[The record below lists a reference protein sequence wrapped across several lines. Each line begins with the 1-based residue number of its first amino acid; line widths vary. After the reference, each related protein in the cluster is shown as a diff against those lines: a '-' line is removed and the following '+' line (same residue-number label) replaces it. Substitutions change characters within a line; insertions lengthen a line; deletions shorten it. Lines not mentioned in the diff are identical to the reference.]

1 MLPSISI
8 NNTSAAYPESINENN
23 NDEVNGLVQEFKS
36 LFNGKEGIS
45 TCIKHLLELIKNAI
59 RVNDNPERININNS
73 SVTYIDIGSNVTG
86 YITIGIDNQ
95 EPIELPASYKDKEL
109 VRTIINENIVEK
121 AHDDINNAEF
131 TDGGIDDRS
140 DIGIDSNDTD
150 DIDIDNQEPIKS
162 PANDE
167 NKKLGQTLINEN
179 VVENTHD
186 INNKKMIFSAIKEIY
201 NGDPDFIFDKISR
214 NLIHTVTEFDESG
227 KSEPTDLFTWYGKDK
242 KGDSLAIV
250 IKNINGNDYLSL
262 GYYDQDNYHIKRGI
276 RINSDSLTQYCSEN
290 ARNASAS
297 FESNKAIMAELFAT
311 GINHQFV
318 NELNGERLR
327 EPNEVFKRYGRAIRY
342 DFQVDNAKYRRN
354 NVKEIVSTLFDNEV
368 NTDHSQNIYVHY
380 KKLEGKIEERLQNCQ
395 TEYQNEINQLSAGND
410 SNLLIVFY
418 VQIMPDD
425 FVMQLHRF

>member
-8 NNTSAAYPESINENN
+8 NNTSTAYPESINENN

-59 RVNDNPERININNS
+59 RGNDNPERININNS
-73 SVTYIDIGSNVTG
+73 SVTYIDIGSNDTG

-214 NLIHTVTEFDESG
+214 NLIHTVTEFDESR

-297 FESNKAIMAELFAT
+297 FESNKAIMAELFET

-395 TEYQNEINQLSAGND
+395 TEYQNEINQLSALGVD
-410 SNLLIVFY
+410 F
-418 VQIMPDD
+418 DD
-425 FVMQLHRF
+425 I

>member
-8 NNTSAAYPESINENN
+8 NNTSATYPESINENN
-23 NDEVNGLVQEFKS
+23 NDEVNGLVQELKN

-59 RVNDNPERININNS
+59 RVNDDPYRFNINNS
-73 SVTYIDIGSNVTG
+73 SVTYIDIGSNDTDN
-86 YITIGIDNQ
+86 ITIGIDNQ
-95 EPIELPASYKDKEL
+95 ETIKLLASYKDKEL
-109 VRTIINENIVEK
+109 VRAIINDNIVEK
-121 AHDDINNAEF
+121 THDDINNAEF
-131 TDGGIDDRS
+131 TDGIIVSGIDDRS

-150 DIDIDNQEPIKS
+150 DITFDNQEPTKS

-167 NKKLGQTLINEN
+167 NKKVGQTIINEN
-179 VVENTHD
+179 VVENTDD
-186 INNKKMIFSAIKEIY
+186 INNKKNIFSAIKEIY

-214 NLIHTVTEFDESG
+214 NLIHTVTKFDENE
-227 KSEPTDLFTWYGKDK
+227 KSKPTDLFTWHGKDK
-242 KGDSLAIV
+242 KYNTLAIV

-276 RINSDSLTQYCSEN
+276 RINGDSLTQYCSEN

-297 FESNKAIMAELFAT
+297 FESNKALMAGLFAT
-311 GINHQFV
+311 GINHQVV
-318 NELNGERLR
+318 NELNGERLK

-342 DFQVDNAKYRRN
+342 NFQVDNAKYRRN

-395 TEYQNEINQLSAGND
+395 TEYQNEINQLSALDVN
-410 SNLLIVFY
+410 S
-418 VQIMPDD
+418 DD
-425 FVMQLHRF
+425 I

>member
-167 NKKLGQTLINEN
+167 NKKLGQTLINDN

-395 TEYQNEINQLSAGND
+395 TEYQNEIN
-410 SNLLIVFY
+410 
-418 VQIMPDD
+418 
-425 FVMQLHRF
+425 

>member
-23 NDEVNGLVQEFKS
+23 NDVGIGLVQVFKS

-59 RVNDNPERININNS
+59 RGNDDPDRININNS
-73 SVTYIDIGSNVTG
+73 SVTYINIGSNDTDH
-86 YITIGIDNQ
+86 ITIGIDNQ
-95 EPIELPASYKDKEL
+95 EPIKLPASYKDKEL
-109 VRTIINENIVEK
+109 VRTIINDNIVEK
-121 AHDDINNAEF
+121 THDDINNAEF
-131 TDGGIDDRS
+131 TDGIIVSGIDDRS

-150 DIDIDNQEPIKS
+150 DITFDIDIGIDIENQEPIKS
-162 PANDE
+162 PTNDE

-186 INNKKMIFSAIKEIY
+186 INNKKMIFCAIKEIY

-214 NLIHTVTEFDESG
+214 NLIHTVTKSDENGIS
-227 KSEPTDLFTWYGKDK
+227 KPTDLFTWYGKDK

-342 DFQVDNAKYRRN
+342 DFQVDDAKYKCDHL
-354 NVKEIVSTLFDNEV
+354 KEIVSTLVGNKV
-368 NTDHSQNIYVHY
+368 NVGHSQKTY
-380 KKLEGKIEERLQNCQ
+380 KHFKDLEGKIEEGLQNRQ
-395 TEYQNEINQLSAGND
+395 AEYQNEINQLYALGVN
-410 SNLLIVFY
+410 F
-418 VQIMPDD
+418 DD
-425 FVMQLHRF
+425 I

>member
-8 NNTSAAYPESINENN
+8 NNTSATYPESINENN
-23 NDEVNGLVQEFKS
+23 NDEVNGLVQELKN

-59 RVNDNPERININNS
+59 RVNDDPYRFNINNS
-73 SVTYIDIGSNVTG
+73 SVTYIDIGSNDTDH
-86 YITIGIDNQ
+86 ITIGIDNQ
-95 EPIELPASYKDKEL
+95 ETIKLLASYKDKEL
-109 VRTIINENIVEK
+109 VRAIINDNIVEK
-121 AHDDINNAEF
+121 THDDINNAEF
-131 TDGGIDDRS
+131 TDGIIVSGIDDRS
-140 DIGIDSNDTD
+140 DIGIDSNDID
-150 DIDIDNQEPIKS
+150 DITFDNQEPTKS

-167 NKKLGQTLINEN
+167 NKKVGQTIINEN
-179 VVENTHD
+179 VVENTDD
-186 INNKKMIFSAIKEIY
+186 INNKKNIFSAIKEIY

-214 NLIHTVTEFDESG
+214 NLIHTVTKFDENE
-227 KSEPTDLFTWYGKDK
+227 KSKPTDLFTWHGKDK
-242 KGDSLAIV
+242 KYNTLAIV

-276 RINSDSLTQYCSEN
+276 RINGDSLTQYCSEN

-297 FESNKAIMAELFAT
+297 FESNKALMAELFAT
-311 GINHQFV
+311 GINHQVV
-318 NELNGERLR
+318 NELNGERLK

-342 DFQVDNAKYRRN
+342 NFQVDNAKYRRN

-395 TEYQNEINQLSAGND
+395 TEYQNEINQLSALGVN
-410 SNLLIVFY
+410 F
-418 VQIMPDD
+418 DD
-425 FVMQLHRF
+425 I

>member
-8 NNTSAAYPESINENN
+8 NNTSATYPESINENN
-23 NDEVNGLVQEFKS
+23 NDEVNGLVQELKN

-59 RVNDNPERININNS
+59 RVNDDPYRFNINNS
-73 SVTYIDIGSNVTG
+73 SVTYIDIGSNDTDH
-86 YITIGIDNQ
+86 ITIGIDNQ
-95 EPIELPASYKDKEL
+95 ETIKLLASYKDKEL
-109 VRTIINENIVEK
+109 VRAIINDNIVEK
-121 AHDDINNAEF
+121 THDDINNAEF
-131 TDGGIDDRS
+131 TDGIIVSGIDDRS

-150 DIDIDNQEPIKS
+150 DITFDNQEPTKS

-167 NKKLGQTLINEN
+167 NKKVGQTIINEN
-179 VVENTHD
+179 VVENTDD
-186 INNKKMIFSAIKEIY
+186 INNKKNIFSAIKEIY

-214 NLIHTVTEFDESG
+214 NLIHTVTKFDENE
-227 KSEPTDLFTWYGKDK
+227 KSKPTDLFTWHGKDK
-242 KGDSLAIV
+242 KHNTLAIV

-276 RINSDSLTQYCSEN
+276 RINGDSLTQYCSEN

-297 FESNKAIMAELFAT
+297 FESNKALMAELFAT
-311 GINHQFV
+311 GINNQVV
-318 NELNGERLR
+318 NELNGERLK

-342 DFQVDNAKYRRN
+342 NFQVDNAKYRRN

-395 TEYQNEINQLSAGND
+395 TEYQNEINQLSALGVN
-410 SNLLIVFY
+410 F
-418 VQIMPDD
+418 DD
-425 FVMQLHRF
+425 I

>member
-8 NNTSAAYPESINENN
+8 NNTSATYPESINENN
-23 NDEVNGLVQEFKS
+23 NDEVNGLVQELKN

-59 RVNDNPERININNS
+59 RVNDDPYRFNINNS
-73 SVTYIDIGSNVTG
+73 SVTYIDIGSNDTDN
-86 YITIGIDNQ
+86 ITIGIDNQ
-95 EPIELPASYKDKEL
+95 ETIKLLAGYKDKEL
-109 VRTIINENIVEK
+109 VRAIINDNIVEK
-121 AHDDINNAEF
+121 THDDINNAEF
-131 TDGGIDDRS
+131 TDGIIVSGIDDRS

-150 DIDIDNQEPIKS
+150 DITFDNQEPTKS

-167 NKKLGQTLINEN
+167 NKKVGQTIINEN
-179 VVENTHD
+179 VVENTDD
-186 INNKKMIFSAIKEIY
+186 INNKKNIFSAIKEIY

-214 NLIHTVTEFDESG
+214 NLIHTVTKFDENE
-227 KSEPTDLFTWYGKDK
+227 KSKPTDLFTWHGKDK
-242 KGDSLAIV
+242 KYNTLAIV

-276 RINSDSLTQYCSEN
+276 RINGDSLTQYCSEN

-297 FESNKAIMAELFAT
+297 FESNKALIAELFAT
-311 GINHQFV
+311 GINHQVV
-318 NELNGERLR
+318 NELNGERLK

-342 DFQVDNAKYRRN
+342 NFQVDNAKYRRN

-395 TEYQNEINQLSAGND
+395 TEYQNEMNQLSALGVN
-410 SNLLIVFY
+410 F
-418 VQIMPDD
+418 DD
-425 FVMQLHRF
+425 I

>member
-23 NDEVNGLVQEFKS
+23 NDEVNGLVQEFKN

-59 RVNDNPERININNS
+59 RVNDNPDRFNINNS
-73 SVTYIDIGSNVTG
+73 SVTYINIGSNDSD

-95 EPIELPASYKDKEL
+95 EPIKLLASYKDKEL
-109 VRTIINENIVEK
+109 ARTIINDNIVEK
-121 AHDDINNAEF
+121 THDDINNAEF

-201 NGDPDFIFDKISR
+201 DEDPSFIFDKISHKLR
-214 NLIHTVTEFDESG
+214 HTVTEFDESG
-227 KSEPTDLFTWYGKDK
+227 KSEPTGLFTWYGKDK

-250 IKNINGNDYLSL
+250 IKNKNGNDYLSL
-262 GYYDQDNYHIKRGI
+262 GYYDQDDYHIQRGI
-276 RINSDSLTQYCSEN
+276 RINGDSLTQYCSEN
-290 ARNASAS
+290 ARSASAW
-297 FESNKAIMAELFAT
+297 FESSKAIMAESFAT
-311 GINHQFV
+311 GSDHQVV
-318 NELNGERLR
+318 N
-327 EPNEVFKRYGRAIRY
+327 
-342 DFQVDNAKYRRN
+342 
-354 NVKEIVSTLFDNEV
+354 
-368 NTDHSQNIYVHY
+368 
-380 KKLEGKIEERLQNCQ
+380 
-395 TEYQNEINQLSAGND
+395 
-410 SNLLIVFY
+410 
-418 VQIMPDD
+418 
-425 FVMQLHRF
+425 

>member
-8 NNTSAAYPESINENN
+8 NNTSATYPESINENN
-23 NDEVNGLVQEFKS
+23 NDEVNGLVQELKN

-59 RVNDNPERININNS
+59 RVNDDPYRFNINNS
-73 SVTYIDIGSNVTG
+73 SVTYIDIGSNDTDH
-86 YITIGIDNQ
+86 ITIGIDNQ
-95 EPIELPASYKDKEL
+95 ETIKLLASYKDKEL
-109 VRTIINENIVEK
+109 VRAIINDNIVEK
-121 AHDDINNAEF
+121 THDDINNAEF
-131 TDGGIDDRS
+131 TDGIIVSGIDDRS

-150 DIDIDNQEPIKS
+150 DITFDNQEPTKS

-167 NKKLGQTLINEN
+167 NKKVGQTIINEN
-179 VVENTHD
+179 VVENTDD
-186 INNKKMIFSAIKEIY
+186 INNKKNIFSAIKEIY

-214 NLIHTVTEFDESG
+214 NLIHTVTKFDENE
-227 KSEPTDLFTWYGKDK
+227 KSKPTDLFTWHGKDK
-242 KGDSLAIV
+242 KYNTLAIV

-276 RINSDSLTQYCSEN
+276 RINGDSLTQYCSEN

-297 FESNKAIMAELFAT
+297 FESNKALMAELFAT
-311 GINHQFV
+311 GINHQVV
-318 NELNGERLR
+318 NELNGERLK

-342 DFQVDNAKYRRN
+342 NFQVDNAKYRRN

-380 KKLEGKIEERLQNCQ
+380 NKLEGKIEERLQNCQ
-395 TEYQNEINQLSAGND
+395 TEYQNEINQLSAGNAA
-410 SNLLIVFY
+410 NLLI
-418 VQIMPDD
+418 
-425 FVMQLHRF
+425 

>member
-395 TEYQNEINQLSAGND
+395 TEYQNEINQL
-410 SNLLIVFY
+410 
-418 VQIMPDD
+418 
-425 FVMQLHRF
+425 

>member
-8 NNTSAAYPESINENN
+8 NNTSATYPESINENN
-23 NDEVNGLVQEFKS
+23 NDEVNGLVQELKN

-59 RVNDNPERININNS
+59 RVNDDPYRFNINNS
-73 SVTYIDIGSNVTG
+73 SVTYIDIGSNDTDN
-86 YITIGIDNQ
+86 ITIGIDNQ
-95 EPIELPASYKDKEL
+95 ETIKLLASYKDKEL
-109 VRTIINENIVEK
+109 VRAIINDNIVEK
-121 AHDDINNAEF
+121 THDDINNAEF
-131 TDGGIDDRS
+131 TDGIIVSGIDDRS

-150 DIDIDNQEPIKS
+150 DITFDNQEPTKS

-167 NKKLGQTLINEN
+167 NKKVGQTIINEN
-179 VVENTHD
+179 VVENTDD
-186 INNKKMIFSAIKEIY
+186 INNKKNIFSAIKEIY

-214 NLIHTVTEFDESG
+214 NLIHTVTKFDENE
-227 KSEPTDLFTWYGKDK
+227 KSKPTDLFTWHGKDK
-242 KGDSLAIV
+242 KYNTLAIV

-276 RINSDSLTQYCSEN
+276 RINGDSLTQYCSEN

-297 FESNKAIMAELFAT
+297 FESNKALMAELFAT
-311 GINHQFV
+311 GINHQVV
-318 NELNGERLR
+318 NELNGERLK

-342 DFQVDNAKYRRN
+342 NFQVDNAKYRRN

-395 TEYQNEINQLSAGND
+395 TEYQNEINQLSALGVN
-410 SNLLIVFY
+410 F
-418 VQIMPDD
+418 DD
-425 FVMQLHRF
+425 I

>member
-23 NDEVNGLVQEFKS
+23 NDEVNGLVQEFKN

-45 TCIKHLLELIKNAI
+45 TCTKHLLELIKNAI
-59 RVNDNPERININNS
+59 RGNDDPDRININNS
-73 SVTYIDIGSNVTG
+73 SVTYINIG
-86 YITIGIDNQ
+86 
-95 EPIELPASYKDKEL
+95 
-109 VRTIINENIVEK
+109 
-121 AHDDINNAEF
+121 
-131 TDGGIDDRS
+131 
-140 DIGIDSNDTD
+140 SNDTD
-150 DIDIDNQEPIKS
+150 DITFDIDIDIENQEPTKSHANS

-167 NKKLGQTLINEN
+167 NKKVGQTIINDD

-186 INNKKMIFSAIKEIY
+186 INNKEMIFSAIKEIY

-214 NLIHTVTEFDESG
+214 NLIHTVTKSDENGIS
-227 KSEPTDLFTWYGKDK
+227 KPTDLFTWHGKDK
-242 KGDSLAIV
+242 KYNTLAIV
-250 IKNINGNDYLSL
+250 IKNTNGNDYLSL

-276 RINSDSLTQYCSEN
+276 RINGDSLTQYCSEN

-297 FESNKAIMAELFAT
+297 FESNKALMAELFAT
-311 GINHQFV
+311 GINHQVV
-318 NELNGERLR
+318 NELNGERLK

-342 DFQVDNAKYRRN
+342 NSQVDNAKYRRN

-395 TEYQNEINQLSAGND
+395 TEYQNEINQLSALGVN
-410 SNLLIVFY
+410 F
-418 VQIMPDD
+418 DD
-425 FVMQLHRF
+425 I

>member
-23 NDEVNGLVQEFKS
+23 NDEVNGLVQEFKN

-59 RVNDNPERININNS
+59 RVNDNPDRFNINNS
-73 SVTYIDIGSNVTG
+73 SVTYINIGSNDTD

-95 EPIELPASYKDKEL
+95 EPIKLLASYKDKEL
-109 VRTIINENIVEK
+109 ARTIINDNIVEK
-121 AHDDINNAEF
+121 THDDINNAEF

-167 NKKLGQTLINEN
+167 NKKVGQTIINEN
-179 VVENTHD
+179 IVENTHD

-201 NGDPDFIFDKISR
+201 DEDPSFIFDKISHKLR
-214 NLIHTVTEFDESG
+214 HTVTEFDESG

-250 IKNINGNDYLSL
+250 IKNKNGNDYLSL
-262 GYYDQDNYHIKRGI
+262 GYYDQDGYHIQKGF
-276 RINSDSLTQYCSEN
+276 RIDGDNLTQYCSKK
-290 ARNASAS
+290 ARSASAW
-297 FESNKAIMAELFAT
+297 FEHSKAIIAETFAT
-311 GINHQFV
+311 GSDHQVV
-318 NELNGERLR
+318 NELKGERLR
-327 EPNEVFKRYGRAIRY
+327 ELNEAF
-342 DFQVDNAKYRRN
+342 NP
-354 NVKEIVSTLFDNEV
+354 
-368 NTDHSQNIYVHY
+368 
-380 KKLEGKIEERLQNCQ
+380 
-395 TEYQNEINQLSAGND
+395 
-410 SNLLIVFY
+410 SNLA
-418 VQIMPDD
+418 
-425 FVMQLHRF
+425 